1 MIGGHSPHSKADNIP
16 INATAGEVVHPVS
29 AVKHYGTGFMETVRS
44 RRFPKS
50 AIAGFSAPPPP
61 PSHRFAFQAG
71 GQVRQG
77 PASPP
82 RTPGEVEERPIHI
95 TNVTDPQ
102 MLDQYVASKPG
113 ERSVMNVISR
123 NSFKL
128 RQILE
133 Q

>member
-1 MIGGHSPHSKADNIP
+1 
-16 INATAGEVVHPVS
+16 
-29 AVKHYGTGFMETVRS
+29 
-44 RRFPKS
+44 
-50 AIAGFSAPPPP
+50 
-61 PSHRFAFQAG
+61 
-71 GQVRQG
+71 
-77 PASPP
+77 
-82 RTPGEVEERPIHI
+82 VEERPIHI